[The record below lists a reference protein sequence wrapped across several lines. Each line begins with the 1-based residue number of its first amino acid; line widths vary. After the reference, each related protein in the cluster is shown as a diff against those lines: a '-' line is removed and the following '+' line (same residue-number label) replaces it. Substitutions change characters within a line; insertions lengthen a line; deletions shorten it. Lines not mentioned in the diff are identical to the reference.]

1 VDRSRCFPCRWVERS
16 SILSTGKPSP
26 ISLSPSTPLMAS
38 SSKGLSDLHG
48 NVPDRS
54 GIVLLLI
61 DVLNDFDFPNNEYLL
76 EQSRGLAERIR
87 ALKRRCKSLG
97 IPAIYVNDNRGRWR
111 SDLKEVL
118 RQVLR
123 DDAPG
128 RGFARKLTP
137 DPNDYV
143 VLKPKHSAFFA
154 TPLELILQ
162 HVGAHTTIVAGL
174 TTNACVL
181 VSAGELFLREYR
193 LFVPSDVVAA
203 LDPESQEEALK
214 LIRENYKAD
223 TTPSSELDLESLA
236 RKDIRRAA

>member
-1 VDRSRCFPCRWVERS
+1 
-16 SILSTGKPSP
+16 
-26 ISLSPSTPLMAS
+26 MAS
-38 SSKGLSDLHG
+38 SPKGLSDLHG

-54 GIVLLLI
+54 GTVLLLI
-61 DVLNDFDFPNNEYLL
+61 DVLNDFDFPNNEYLR
-76 EQSRGLAERIR
+76 EQSRGLAERIGT
-87 ALKRRCKSLG
+87 LKQRCKSLG
-97 IPAIYVNDNRGRWR
+97 IPTIYVNDNRGRWR
-111 SDLKEVL
+111 SDLNEVL

-128 RGFARKLTP
+128 RDFARKLTP

-203 LDPESQEEALK
+203 LDPESQEQALK
-214 LIRENYKAD
+214 LIGENYKAD

-236 RKDIRRAA
+236 RKGVRRAA